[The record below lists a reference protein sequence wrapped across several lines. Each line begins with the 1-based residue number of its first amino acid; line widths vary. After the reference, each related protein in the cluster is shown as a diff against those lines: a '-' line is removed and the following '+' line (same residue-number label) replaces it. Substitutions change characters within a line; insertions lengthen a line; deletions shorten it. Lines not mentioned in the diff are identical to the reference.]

1 MKLIRFGNEGHE
13 KPGIIVN
20 DTWYDVSGVVTDY
33 NEAFFANN
41 DIKKLQ
47 DALAAGT
54 SFPVV
59 EPTTRLGSVVARPSK
74 IICIGL
80 NYVDHCLE
88 TNAPI
93 PTEPVLFFKSTTAL
107 CGPNDH
113 VVIPKNS
120 VKTDWEVELAFVI
133 GKKASYVE
141 ESEALDYV
149 AGYCLHNDYSEREF
163 QLERGGQWAKGKGCD
178 TFAPLGPF
186 LATPDEIA
194 DVNNLK
200 MWLTVNGKTYQN
212 SNTLNLV
219 FKIPFLVHYL
229 SQFMTLLPGDV
240 ISTGTP
246 PGVGLGIKPEPVY
259 VKAGDVIELGIEGLG
274 TSKQTAVA
282 YTKNKSMAA
291 QQYFLALDLKEDP
304 ALIAEY
310 KAYHQN
316 VWPEI
321 IESIKSSGIT
331 CLDIYC
337 VSNRLFMV
345 LEANENFSFE
355 AKSATDAVNEV
366 VQKWETLMWTY
377 QQAMPGS
384 KPGEKWVLLEKIFT
398 LPQ

>member
-1 MKLIRFGNEGHE
+1 MKLIRFGQEGNE

-20 DTWYDVSGVVTDY
+20 DIWYDVSGIVTDY

-54 SFPVV
+54 LFPVV
-59 EPTTRLGSVVARPSK
+59 DPTTRLGSVVARPSK

-107 CGPNDH
+107 CGPNDN

-141 ESEALDYV
+141 EADALDYV

-186 LATPDEIA
+186 LATHDEIA

-240 ISTGTP
+240 VSTGTP

-259 VKAGDVIELGIEGLG
+259 VKPGDVIELGIEGLG

-282 YTKNKSMAA
+282 YTKK
-291 QQYFLALDLKEDP
+291 
-304 ALIAEY
+304 
-310 KAYHQN
+310 
-316 VWPEI
+316 
-321 IESIKSSGIT
+321 
-331 CLDIYC
+331 
-337 VSNRLFMV
+337 
-345 LEANENFSFE
+345 
-355 AKSATDAVNEV
+355 
-366 VQKWETLMWTY
+366 
-377 QQAMPGS
+377 
-384 KPGEKWVLLEKIFT
+384 
-398 LPQ
+398 

>member
-33 NEAFFANN
+33 NEAFFTNN

-47 DALAAGT
+47 DAVAAGT
-54 SFPVV
+54 LFPVV
-59 EPTTRLGSVVARPSK
+59 EPSTRLGSVVARPSK

-113 VVIPKNS
+113 VIIPKNS

-133 GKKASYVE
+133 GKKASYIE

-259 VKAGDVIELGIEGLG
+259 VKPGDVIELGIEGLG

-282 YTKNKSMAA
+282 YTKK
-291 QQYFLALDLKEDP
+291 
-304 ALIAEY
+304 
-310 KAYHQN
+310 
-316 VWPEI
+316 
-321 IESIKSSGIT
+321 
-331 CLDIYC
+331 
-337 VSNRLFMV
+337 
-345 LEANENFSFE
+345 
-355 AKSATDAVNEV
+355 
-366 VQKWETLMWTY
+366 
-377 QQAMPGS
+377 
-384 KPGEKWVLLEKIFT
+384 
-398 LPQ
+398 

>member
-1 MKLIRFGNEGHE
+1 MKLIRFGQEGHE

-20 DTWYDVSGVVTDY
+20 DIWYDVSGIVADY
-33 NEAFFANN
+33 NEAFFASNQIEK
-41 DIKKLQ
+41 IKS
-47 DALAAGT
+47 AIAAGT

-59 EPTTRLGSVVARPSK
+59 EPSTRLGSVVARPSK

-107 CGPNDH
+107 CGPNDN

-141 ESEALDYV
+141 EADALDYV

-259 VKAGDVIELGIEGLG
+259 VKAGDAIELGIEGLG

-282 YTKNKSMAA
+282 YTKK
-291 QQYFLALDLKEDP
+291 
-304 ALIAEY
+304 
-310 KAYHQN
+310 
-316 VWPEI
+316 
-321 IESIKSSGIT
+321 
-331 CLDIYC
+331 
-337 VSNRLFMV
+337 
-345 LEANENFSFE
+345 
-355 AKSATDAVNEV
+355 
-366 VQKWETLMWTY
+366 
-377 QQAMPGS
+377 
-384 KPGEKWVLLEKIFT
+384 
-398 LPQ
+398 

>member
-1 MKLIRFGNEGHE
+1 MKLIRFGLEGHE
-13 KPGIIVN
+13 KPGIIIN
-20 DTWYDVSGVVTDY
+20 DTWYDVSGIVADY

-41 DIKKLQ
+41 EIEKIKS
-47 DALAAGT
+47 AIVAGV
-54 SFPVV
+54 SLPVV
-59 EPTTRLGSVVARPSK
+59 DPTTRLGSVVARPSK

-93 PTEPVLFFKSTTAL
+93 PAEPVLFFKSTTAL
-107 CGPNDH
+107 CGPNDD

-141 ESEALDYV
+141 EADALDYV

-186 LATPDEIA
+186 LATPDEIT

-219 FKIPFLVHYL
+219 FKIPFLVYYL

-259 VKAGDVIELGIEGLG
+259 VKPGDVIELGIEGLG

-282 YTKNKSMAA
+282 YTKK
-291 QQYFLALDLKEDP
+291 
-304 ALIAEY
+304 
-310 KAYHQN
+310 
-316 VWPEI
+316 
-321 IESIKSSGIT
+321 
-331 CLDIYC
+331 
-337 VSNRLFMV
+337 
-345 LEANENFSFE
+345 
-355 AKSATDAVNEV
+355 
-366 VQKWETLMWTY
+366 
-377 QQAMPGS
+377 
-384 KPGEKWVLLEKIFT
+384 
-398 LPQ
+398 